1 MSFVA
6 GLQVRRSA
14 AESPASRRASKPA
27 RITADS
33 TIWLVLVAAAFVL
46 TELSPGLLRL
56 GLGTDEMT
64 YIAQTSLHSS
74 GVVLPPVHGRGPALL
89 AAPITLFTT
98 SIVALRLWMAMLSGI
113 GLLLGLLAWRGLRR
127 AWVIAVAGGILGC
140 LGIAQMMGVQVM
152 PDWWEAL
159 IGLAATGLFLQAVT
173 GRMRQKVVLPLLAG
187 SVFGLI
193 LLRPEDAA
201 FLMLPL
207 VIAIFVHPPWR
218 SRPIAL
224 AIGAGIAAGLVEW
237 TVEAFIF
244 FGGPLGRLHMMH
256 QEPPRFGFY
265 FTLPYQL
272 QVLNGPWYCKPGQ
285 CHSWQYP
292 WLTVWWVAFVALIV
306 VGLIWARRKGLLAN
320 SLMAVLPALSVLAGY
335 TLFVPYAAPRYL
347 LPVVALL
354 AIPAADGIARLA
366 AVRRWRR
373 AGRAAVCAFLLFGGV
388 SEHFVGHSM
397 ISAEDAGR
405 PTVITQ
411 ADILRDLGVHPPC
424 GLISTSLAYYLG
436 CAAPWEGEPLPE
448 FLRLQPGGHAGWYR
462 VYLPNNPEVIFL
474 RH

>member
-14 AESPASRRASKPA
+14 ESSATGRARKSSQ
-27 RITADS
+27 ITADS
-33 TIWLVLVAAAFVL
+33 PVWLILVAAAFVI

-56 GLGTDEMT
+56 GLGTDEIT
-64 YIAQTSLHSS
+64 YIAQTSVHAS
-74 GVVLPPVHGRGPALL
+74 GVMLPPVHGRGPALL
-89 AAPITLFTT
+89 AAPVTMLTT
-98 SIVALRLWMAMLSGI
+98 SILALRLWMALLSGI
-113 GLLLGLLAWRGLRR
+113 GLLLVLLAWRGLRP
-127 AWVIAVAGGILGC
+127 AWVIAVAGGILGS

-159 IGLAATGLFLQAVT
+159 FGLAATGLFLQAVT

-187 SVFGLI
+187 AVFGLI

-207 VIAIFVHPPWR
+207 VVAIFVHKPWR
-218 SRPIAL
+218 RRPIVL
-224 AIGAGIAAGLVEW
+224 AIGAGIAAGLIEW
-237 TVEAFIF
+237 TIEAFIF
-244 FGGPLGRLHMMH
+244 FGGPLSRLHMMH

-285 CHSWQYP
+285 CHSWQFP
-292 WLTVWWVAFVALIV
+292 WLTVWWAAFAALVV
-306 VGLIWARRKGLLAN
+306 VGLIWARRKGLLGT
-320 SLMAVLPALSVLAGY
+320 SLMAVLPGLSVLAGY

-354 AIPAADGIARLA
+354 AIPAADGIAQLA
-366 AVRRWRR
+366 AVRRWRP
-373 AGRAAVCAFLLFGGV
+373 AGVSAVCAFLLFGAI
-388 SEHFVGHSM
+388 SEHFVGASM
-397 ISAEDAGR
+397 ISSEDSGR
-405 PTVITQ
+405 PYAIVQ
-411 ADILRDLGVHPPC
+411 ANVLRDLGVHQQC
-424 GLISTSLAYYLG
+424 GLVSTSVAYFIG

-462 VYLPNNPEVIFL
+462 VYLPNNPEVVFL
-474 RH
+474 RR